1 MMKRLLPLTSIFVLA
16 ALAISAADAPRVS
29 RVLMTTVEKNLDDR
43 IIRLWTD
50 NPMTLVGNARGVYL
64 PGYGIVFSAEVN
76 LATANVSLMN
86 PTVTDADK
94 VVLRKK
100 KVERLP
106 QLKDA
111 LKKALVDVAASMD
124 PVPTTDQVVI
134 AVILP
139 RYTWEENLAVPLQL
153 TAQAT
158 RQQLLAARSNP
169 ASLDTIVKMTE
180 SF

>member
-1 MMKRLLPLTSIFVLA
+1 MKKLILPLASIFLAA

-43 IIRLWTD
+43 IIRLWPD
-50 NPMTLVGNARGVYL
+50 NQLTLVGPSRGVYL
-64 PGYGIVFSAEVN
+64 TGYGIVFSAEVSV
-76 LATANVSLMN
+76 ATANISLMN
-86 PTVTDADK
+86 PTVSDADK

-100 KVERLP
+100 KAERLP
-106 QLKDA
+106 QMKTA
-111 LKKALVDVAASMD
+111 LKQALVDIAASMD

-139 RYTWEENLAVPLQL
+139 RYTWEDTAGVPLQL

-158 RQQLLAARSNP
+158 RQQLLTARSNP

-180 SF
+180 SY